1 MQHLAD
7 VLQLMARVYMVLIC
21 RDGRC
26 YRMHSKLIRLAQPI
40 AILVLIGLTAMA
52 FSSLGSARGDS
63 TSHQPHSSILI
74 NSDSG
79 FTSNNGVVG
88 GTGTSDDPYLISG
101 WDIGPGNWG
110 NEPAWNYGI
119 MIANTTAYFSIS
131 DVTVYCNCFYGVVL
145 SQIENGIVQNSQ
157 ILVPQ
162 VGVKVDASNNFQ
174 ITGDRIEGGNTVIS
188 LYNSDKFDVRN
199 NSLGGGAFAIDGQY
213 VSDASIVGNTG
224 GAEDGIVLVNISG
237 LLISQNNLRGHL
249 SIAVQSC
256 GDLTIDNNTAN
267 AFDDGIFVSGCS
279 NVLVSNNI
287 ASNIPYGSG
296 ISVGESTNIGI
307 TSNTV
312 SYDENGMIFG
322 SNAAGNNITSNSIT
336 NNQCGV
342 GGPETVFQ
350 DNAFY
355 NNTFNSNNNE
365 FCPTSGV
372 DAPWPG
378 FHQNPQHTGL
388 SPFSGPSTPALRW
401 KFQTGGSITS
411 SPAVA
416 YGRIYVGSSDG
427 NLYALNLE
435 GVLLWKFST
444 PSPIRTTPAVGS
456 DGTIYVGSCLRCPY
470 PDPSGGPEGVLYAIN
485 PDGTL
490 KWNLTITNSGEG
502 VDTLSSPTIGPDGTI
517 YVSDEGFRIVAVN
530 PDGAL
535 KWQVWTHGEVVGPP
549 AVAPDGTI
557 YVQIDDPPPTGS
569 CADTL
574 NKCLVALNPDG
585 AIEWGLLDYGGFQ
598 SPAVG
603 TDGTIYID
611 SLAVNSSGTLE
622 WQDNQT
628 FSSPSIGPD
637 GTIYGTVD
645 GGLFAV
651 NPNGTVQWQS
661 PLEKTGGFCTT
672 PDCSQIS
679 RVFVQESSVAIGSDG
694 TLYFGTGFTK
704 YPGTS
709 PSYGNGTVYA
719 VNPDGTLS
727 WTFTTGSCGPCS
739 VNYALS
745 DPAIGSDGT
754 LYVGSSDGNLYGIGN
769 P

>member
-1 MQHLAD
+1 M
-7 VLQLMARVYMVLIC
+7 
-21 RDGRC
+21 
-26 YRMHSKLIRLAQPI
+26 
-40 AILVLIGLTAMA
+40 
-52 FSSLGSARGDS
+52 F
-63 TSHQPHSSILI
+63 
-74 NSDSG
+74 
-79 FTSNNGVVG
+79 
-88 GTGTSDDPYLISG
+88 LIS
-101 WDIGPGNWG
+101 
-110 NEPAWNYGI
+110 
-119 MIANTTAYFSIS
+119 TAALA
-131 DVTVYCNCFYGVVL
+131 VVL
-145 SQIENGIVQNSQ
+145 PRSAKADSSSPLDG
-157 ILVPQ
+157 
-162 VGVKVDASNNFQ
+162 VGK
-174 ITGDRIEGGNTVIS
+174 
-188 LYNSDKFDVRN
+188 
-199 NSLGGGAFAIDGQY
+199 
-213 VSDASIVGNTG
+213 
-224 GAEDGIVLVNISG
+224 
-237 LLISQNNLRGHL
+237 
-249 SIAVQSC
+249 
-256 GDLTIDNNTAN
+256 DNC
-267 AFDDGIFVSGCS
+267 SGCS
-279 NVLVSNNI
+279 RSQLLTTTQNDDVIIVVASGSNSTSVVDGSGLSFTQRLAYTYPVAGTGYHGMLVEYYAVASSPLNDDNITVNDASVSKPGMQVFAIHGANTGSIFDSAPSVPATVSCPSPDCGNCYADYNTNPGTCSASIETSSTDFVIATTAINDAADCGGSPQAPTGYQTPPGFTEVAASSSFEVDYMVSNNPPSNVAFDCYGTDAMAI
-287 ASNIPYGSG
+287 ALDAIAIAGPSSTVYTLSWQGYDWDGSG
-296 ISVGESTNIGI
+296 E
-307 TSNTV
+307 
-312 SYDENGMIFG
+312 
-322 SNAAGNNITSNSIT
+322 
-336 NNQCGV
+336 
-342 GGPETVFQ
+342 ETVTLNGQ
-350 DNAFY
+350 LLASLPTTYSPQNGGTWVAFSL
-355 NNTFNSNNNE
+355 NTTLLVQGTNTLTFTHANSD
-365 FCPTSGV
+365 CPYIDQARDLVVSGQGGTVYSNMTVENINTASSCTNTLSYAFTV

-388 SPFSGPSTPALRW
+388 SPFNGPSTPALRW
-401 KFQTGGSITS
+401 KFQTGGGITS

-435 GVLLWKFST
+435 GILLWKFST

-485 PDGTL
+485 PNGTL

-517 YVSDEGFRIVAVN
+517 YASDEGFRIVAVN

-574 NKCLVALNPDG
+574 NKCLVAVNPDG
-585 AIEWGLLDYGGFQ
+585 AIDWGLLDYGGFE

-611 SLAVNSSGTLE
+611 SLAINSNGTFE

-651 NPNGTVQWQS
+651 SPDGTVQWQF

-672 PDCSQIS
+672 PDCSQIT

-694 TLYFGTGFTK
+694 TLYFGSGFTK

-719 VNPDGTLS
+719 VDPDGTLA
-727 WTFTTGSCGPCS
+727 WTFTTGSCEPCS

-745 DPAIGSDGT
+745 DPAIGSEGT
-754 LYVGSSDGNLYGIGN
+754 LYVGSSDGNLYAIGGS
-769 P
+769 